1 MCVVTRGFPDYIQE
15 TELVQVKDRE
25 LAQAQRA
32 RKNEVG
38 NLMKQLQS
46 CVNDNPLLRQQIQA
60 MNKELTELR
69 QQVIQKHT

>member
-1 MCVVTRGFPDYIQE
+1 MTRGFPDYIQE
-15 TELVQVKDRE
+15 TELVQAKDRE

>member
-1 MCVVTRGFPDYIQE
+1 MQA
-15 TELVQVKDRE
+15 KDRE

-38 NLMKQLQS
+38 NLTKQLPS
-46 CVNDNPLLRQQIQA
+46 YVDDNQLLRQQIQA

-69 QQVIQKHT
+69 QQVIQKHTWFICNNV